1 MKGSLFDIFQRHRD
15 CYDFRKDPTHEEQ
28 RNQPEARQLMADRFR
43 ERKQAASE
51 YASSLIPLGN
61 DWIEAVKHDVNKL
74 ATTLPPSLH
83 FNKAE
88 RKAYRDG
95 VEDFLLDVA
104 AALREHGKGKFLN
117 DEYFDPVTLYR
128 FGIEYSR
135 NEIRKGLSTEDAEQM
150 YKAMKQR
157 YSQVYCFPDLFSM
170 IPVTYTVMGCKAK
183 ASTQA
188 QAQNKADSSKKG
200 TGNNTTANPETPPA
214 TQKTPKVAALQPYTP
229 KPVGRTA
236 GLFAETIA
244 NTYKD
249 KAEIIQ
255 EHTGT
260 ALASMT
266 DPKAVIAL
274 FVVYFQKGILKQSP
288 TYWQALRL
296 LDIEAEKDTDK
307 EKLCPFGMHQ
317 QYDIQRKIYFDK
329 NNSYLSL
336 NDTDS
341 KQDNEISSFVIDAE
355 REVKT
360 LLSVLNPQPQQE
372 ARKGA

>member
-15 CYDFRKDPTHEEQ
+15 CYDFRKDPTIEEQ
-28 RNQPEARQLMADRFR
+28 QANPEARQLMAERFR

-88 RKAYRDG
+88 REAYRDG

-135 NEIRKGLSTEDAEQM
+135 NEIRKGLSTENAEQM

-170 IPVTYTVMGCKAK
+170 FPATYTVMGCKAK

-188 QAQNKADSSKKG
+188 QAQKNAHSG
-200 TGNNTTANPETPPA
+200 TNSTGMGSNATTNPQTLPAAQETS
-214 TQKTPKVAALQPYTP
+214 TKPKR
-229 KPVGRTA
+229 KPGRTA
-236 GLFAETIA
+236 KEFEDFIVNSDEAENVLAIITKNIKPNNPAQAAFLICGAIEAGKLSRDVTAPSIERKFGVIA
-244 NTYKD
+244 ASIKPHLRKYRDGGYYKD
-249 KAEIIQ
+249 KE
-255 EHTGT
+255 
-260 ALASMT
+260 LKPYK
-266 DPKAVIAL
+266 DLFKA
-274 FVVYFQKGILKQSP
+274 
-288 TYWQALRL
+288 
-296 LDIEAEKDTDK
+296 
-307 EKLCPFGMHQ
+307 
-317 QYDIQRKIYFDK
+317 
-329 NNSYLSL
+329 
-336 NDTDS
+336 
-341 KQDNEISSFVIDAE
+341 
-355 REVKT
+355 
-360 LLSVLNPQPQQE
+360 
-372 ARKGA
+372 